1 MKFLKDN
8 WKLLALLASA
18 LVIYSYPALLVPVA
32 SSTAAVIL
40 TSYLSKVFGLF
51 SGKKAVSTQE
61 AVKEVAAS
69 NDNADVTDCS
79 TSKMVAELSA
89 NDENIAAPVVAADAP
104 VVAADAPVVAAD
116 APVVAADADAPVVAA
131 ADAPEHLSV
140 SSSDDEA
147 DEEVR
152 DSLVAGR

>member
-32 SSTAAVIL
+32 SSTAALIL

-51 SGKKAVSTQE
+51 GGKKAVSTE
-61 AVKEVAAS
+61 EPVKEAALS
-69 NDNADVTDCS
+69 NDLDVIDCS

-89 NDENIAAPVVAADAP
+89 NDENIVVAADAP
-104 VVAADAPVVAAD
+104 VVAPVVAREEAPVVAREEAQ
-116 APVVAADADAPVVAA
+116 VVAREEAQVDVAL
-131 ADAPEHLSV
+131 EHLSV
-140 SSSDDEA
+140 SSSDEE
-147 DEEVR
+147 DEEAG
-152 DSLVAGR
+152 LAPVAGR

>member
-104 VVAADAPVVAAD
+104 VVAADA
-116 APVVAADADAPVVAA
+116 DAPVVAA